1 VTNDLETSPAVVEAA
16 ATSERRFGGWFTDGL
31 MATLPA
37 WLVGHLI
44 VCLVSWHINPRR
56 PLAALFDWDTKWY
69 RGIADSGYD
78 QPGILIHF
86 FPLTSYSAAGISA
99 VTRIPVTFA
108 LFGFVWLMALVFG
121 ALVHRLVIRETGDR
135 GAARRAAW
143 LTQLAPGGY
152 ALVMAYTE
160 PLAGALAVAY
170 FLAVRAYP
178 NRPPRLWIATAVGFL
193 SGMARPTGLLLAIPG
208 MIEGLRLARASGW
221 RPAIL
226 AKAAVAAAAPVA
238 GLVAFLG
245 YSKYRYNSWMLPFK
259 EQTVETNRAAIIN
272 SPKRSF
278 HIVWYD
284 TPHGNGHQV
293 AVMIAAVLVLSAAL
307 LPVLARKLPVSYL
320 AWTLPMYVL
329 GITSHKFTSM
339 PRYVG
344 ALFPLLIAAALI
356 SRRVWQEAIVIAVG
370 AGLLLWSTHIVLHGW
385 LVA

>member
-1 VTNDLETSPAVVEAA
+1 
-16 ATSERRFGGWFTDGL
+16 

-37 WLVGHLI
+37 WLIGHLI
-44 VCLVSWHINPRR
+44 VCLVSWRLNRKH
-56 PLAALFDWDTKWY
+56 PLGGLFDWDTKWY
-69 RGIADSGYD
+69 RMIASVGYD
-78 QPGILIHF
+78 QAGVLIHF
-86 FPLTSYSAAGISA
+86 FPLTPYTAAGIST
-99 VTRIPVTFA
+99 VTRIPATFA

-170 FLAVRAYP
+170 FLAVRAYSG
-178 NRPPRLWIATAVGFL
+178 RPPRLWVATVVGFL

-208 MIEGLRLARASGW
+208 MIEGVRSARATGW
-221 RPAIL
+221 RPA
-226 AKAAVAAAAPVA
+226 AVARAAVASAAPVA

-245 YSKYRYNSWMLPFK
+245 YSKYRYNSWMLPFQ
-259 EQTVETNRAAIIN
+259 EQTVKSNRAALIYN
-272 SPKRSF
+272 PKRSF
-278 HIVWYD
+278 HLVWHY
-284 TPHGNGHQV
+284 TPHGNGHRV
-293 AVMIAAVLVLSAAL
+293 DVVIAIVLALSAAL
-307 LPVLARKLPVSYL
+307 LVVLARKLPVSYL

-329 GITSHKFTSM
+329 GVTSHGFTSL

-356 SRRVWQEAIVIAVG
+356 SRRWWQEIAVL
-370 AGLLLWSTHIVLHGW
+370 AVSVALLYWTTQITMHGW